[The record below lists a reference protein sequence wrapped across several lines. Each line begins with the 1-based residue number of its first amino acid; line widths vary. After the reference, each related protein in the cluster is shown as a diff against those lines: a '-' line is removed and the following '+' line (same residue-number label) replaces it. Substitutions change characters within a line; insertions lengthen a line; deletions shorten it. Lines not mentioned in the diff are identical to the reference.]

1 MNIHFF
7 NESIT
12 TSEQVLKTEEK
23 LHTLMHLSLLNK
35 GIFNIPRGLF
45 ILSCAMTEYDID
57 FLIEKID
64 ETFKELLP
72 LIQEKYKHLLL

>member
-1 MNIHFF
+1 
-7 NESIT
+7 
-12 TSEQVLKTEEK
+12 
-23 LHTLMHLSLLNK
+23 
-35 GIFNIPRGLF
+35 
-45 ILSCAMTEYDID
+45 LSCAMTEDDID